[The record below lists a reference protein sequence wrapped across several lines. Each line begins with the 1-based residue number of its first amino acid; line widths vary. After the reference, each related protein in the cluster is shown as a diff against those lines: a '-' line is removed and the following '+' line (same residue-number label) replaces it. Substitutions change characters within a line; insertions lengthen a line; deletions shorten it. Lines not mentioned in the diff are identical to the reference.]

1 MYVVLSYCPA
11 KRVFNMDRLN
21 YIVAMLEKT
30 LGTKSKRHILG
41 GALVSVSL
49 LFSGLALTVM
59 TLKTE
64 NTEEDNSNE
73 IEQQDY

>member
-1 MYVVLSYCPA
+1 ME
-11 KRVFNMDRLN
+11 RFN

-30 LGTKSKRHILG
+30 LGTKSKRHIMG
-41 GALVSVSL
+41 GALISVSL

-64 NTEEDNSNE
+64 NTEEDNTNE

>member
-1 MYVVLSYCPA
+1 
-11 KRVFNMDRLN
+11 MDRLD

-30 LGTKSKRHILG
+30 LGTRSKRHIMG

-49 LFSGLALTVM
+49 LFGGLALTVM

-64 NTEEDNSNE
+64 EKENKDENE
-73 IEQQDY
+73 LQVY

>member
-1 MYVVLSYCPA
+1 
-11 KRVFNMDRLN
+11 MDRLN

-30 LGTKSKRHILG
+30 LGTKAKRHILG
-41 GALVSVSL
+41 GALISVSL

-64 NTEEDNSNE
+64 DMEDDDENE
-73 IEQQDY
+73 IQVY

>member
-1 MYVVLSYCPA
+1 
-11 KRVFNMDRLN
+11 MDRLD
-21 YIVAMLEKT
+21 YIVSMLEKT

-41 GALVSVSL
+41 GALISVSL

-64 NTEEDNSNE
+64 DVEDNDENE
-73 IEQQDY
+73 IQVY